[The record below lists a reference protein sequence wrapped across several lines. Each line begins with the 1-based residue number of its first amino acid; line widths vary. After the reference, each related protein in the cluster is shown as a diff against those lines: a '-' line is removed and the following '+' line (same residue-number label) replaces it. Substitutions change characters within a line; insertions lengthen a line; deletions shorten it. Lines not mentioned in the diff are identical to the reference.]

1 MEEAQYL
8 CDEISIMDYGKIIAR
23 DKSAELI
30 KKHSP
35 WMTVILPKNQFGLAP
50 DRLSLPFKEVK
61 DQIELKTDID
71 FLLE

>member
-23 DKSAELI
+23 DKPAELI

-35 WMTVILPKNQFGLAP
+35 GMTVILPKNQLRLAP
-50 DRLSLPFKEVK
+50 DRLFLPFKEVK
-61 DQIELKTDID
+61 NRN
-71 FLLE
+71 